1 MMVTMIPVVFGAGK
15 WIANLPTGYLVA
27 RFGRLLMIFGLFLI
41 ALIDIASIAVPRYEL
56 FLGLRGIGGLG
67 WAMFATVATTAMV
80 NPPSAHHRGRAVSV
94 LLMSETAGLLLGS
107 ATGGWLFQRA
117 GTAGPFIFEA
127 TCMLV
132 AAIVVALWAS
142 LATESATISRRSND
156 QGLLGAVL
164 RTPGVLLMGFTSAV
178 LIAIQTGIVVF
189 LLPLYLMKR
198 GALQPEAV
206 GLVVS
211 LGVLGR
217 LVALWFGGNLS
228 DRFGRMSVLIPGLA
242 VYAAF
247 LGSMVLLTHPA
258 ALAAWSFALGVA
270 AGFVA
275 PIPAALM
282 SDQVAPARQG
292 VAVGWLR
299 TMTDGG
305 QIMGPLVLGAL
316 ADAVDLSASFLLGA
330 ALLAV
335 SAWQCGRRAR
345 ALAVAV
351 DPARES

>member
-27 RFGRLLMIFGLFLI
+27 RFGRLLMIFGLLLI

-80 NPPSAHHRGRAVSV
+80 NPPSAHHRGRAVSR
-94 LLMSETAGLLLGS
+94 LLMSETAGLLFGS

-117 GTAGPFIFEA
+117 GTAAPFIFEA

-132 AAIVVALWAS
+132 AAIVVTLWAS
-142 LATESATISRRSND
+142 RATERATTSRRSND
-156 QGLLGAVL
+156 QRLLGSVL

-178 LIAIQTGIVVF
+178 LMAIQTGIVVF

-217 LVALWFGGNLS
+217 LVALWFGGEPI
-228 DRFGRMSVLIPGLA
+228 GSVRPD
-242 VYAAF
+242 VYADSWASCLCCVPREHGTPDASGGPRSLEF
-247 LGSMVLLTHPA
+247 CAGRGGGIRSPHPNR
-258 ALAAWSFALGVA
+258 
-270 AGFVA
+270 
-275 PIPAALM
+275 
-282 SDQVAPARQG
+282 SD
-292 VAVGWLR
+292 
-299 TMTDGG
+299 
-305 QIMGPLVLGAL
+305 
-316 ADAVDLSASFLLGA
+316 
-330 ALLAV
+330 
-335 SAWQCGRRAR
+335 
-345 ALAVAV
+345 
-351 DPARES
+351 E